1 VQKEFHHFH
10 PWLQWHQSVGLQ
22 KPDRD
27 VPEGTSAK
35 IDQQDSTVL
44 QRFDQDRLAPEDDND
59 GDYVL
64 QATDGPM
71 GHAA

>member
-1 VQKEFHHFH
+1 M
-10 PWLQWHQSVGLQ
+10 Q

-35 IDQQDSTVL
+35 IDQQDSMVL